1 MTIYDSFEQSRFEI
15 DNEAPEVPSRFFMIS
30 KRAFDLFMCFLLLPT
45 MVAIML
51 ILLVLNPLFN
61 KGPVFYAQIR
71 MGKDCR
77 AFRAYKFRSML
88 PAGEGARSAEDGI
101 EEDRITPLGK
111 WMRKSRCDELP
122 QIFNVIK
129 GEMSMI
135 GPRPDSF
142 SHARQFLRTIP
153 EYRQRHSVRP
163 GISGLAQVSLGYAV
177 GTEATRAKA
186 LMDQKYI
193 RTAGFKTDTKLV
205 FQTIQTVLAR
215 AGA

>member
-1 MTIYDSFEQSRFEI
+1 
-15 DNEAPEVPSRFFMIS
+15 
-30 KRAFDLFMCFLLLPT
+30 
-45 MVAIML
+45 
-51 ILLVLNPLFN
+51 
-61 KGPVFYAQIR
+61 
-71 MGKDCR
+71 
-77 AFRAYKFRSML
+77 
-88 PAGEGARSAEDGI
+88 
-101 EEDRITPLGK
+101 
-111 WMRKSRCDELP
+111 
-122 QIFNVIK
+122 
-129 GEMSMI
+129 MI